1 MNVAII
7 PARGGSKRIPKKNIK
22 TFYGKPMLHYP
33 LKQAC
38 DSGLFDKVVVSSDDD
53 EILEVASTFSA
64 SIECYKRSKNLSDD
78 FTPTIPVIQDYIRS
92 ASIHIDDICCIYPC
106 TPFLTKE
113 TLNKFYIEY
122 AKDKNY
128 FYFPVVEFS
137 SSIYRSLSLNSKNVV
152 SPIFKENTNTRTQD
166 LSKAFYDAGQFY
178 IGSRDKWLK
187 EEKIHSSA
195 KALSVSKLIA
205 VDIDEIEDWYLAEN
219 IYKNNAL

>member
-78 FTPTIPVIQDYIRS
+78 FT
-92 ASIHIDDICCIYPC
+92 H
-106 TPFLTKE
+106 
-113 TLNKFYIEY
+113 
-122 AKDKNY
+122 
-128 FYFPVVEFS
+128 
-137 SSIYRSLSLNSKNVV
+137 
-152 SPIFKENTNTRTQD
+152 NTSNTG
-166 LSKAFYDAGQFY
+166 L
-178 IGSRDKWLK
+178 
-187 EEKIHSSA
+187 H
-195 KALSVSKLIA
+195 
-205 VDIDEIEDWYLAEN
+205 
-219 IYKNNAL
+219 